1 VRRAALLLALA
12 ALALGSA
19 APPVRA
25 ARLETAGGGEEA
37 GDFAAIPPL
46 SGPVVDTT
54 GSLSPEVRRRV
65 EALARELQQKT
76 GAEMAVL
83 LVRTTKP
90 EDVFSYGMRVAE
102 AWKLGQRPR
111 AGGPNVGGGDNGLLF
126 VVALDDRQM
135 HMFTGYGLEGMLPD
149 GRVGEILD
157 RHVVPAFRQ
166 GDVGAGVYRG
176 LRAAAE
182 VIAAEAGVELTGQ
195 PLRRGPPATAIEIDP
210 RLLLAI
216 VALVLVAAAVAS
228 RQAPRGRRRR
238 RYGPVFWGGGFGDWG
253 DRSGGGFG
261 SGGFGGGGGGGGGF
275 GGGFGGGGSFGGGG
289 AGRGW

>member
-1 VRRAALLLALA
+1 VRRAAALLALA
-12 ALALGSA
+12 AALAAA
-19 APPVRA
+19 APPAAA
-25 ARLETAGGGEEA
+25 ARLEGTGAAAEEA
-37 GDFAAIPPL
+37 GGFAAIPPL
-46 SGPVVDTT
+46 GGPVVDTT
-54 GSLSPEVRRRV
+54 GTLSPEVRRRI
-65 EALARELQQKT
+65 EALALEVQQKT
-76 GAEMAVL
+76 GAELAVL
-83 LVRTTKP
+83 LVRTTRP

-102 AWKLGQRPR
+102 AWKLGRRPR

-126 VVALDDRQM
+126 VVALDDRKM
-135 HMFTGYGLEGMLPD
+135 HMFTGYGLEGILPD

-157 RHVVPAFRQ
+157 RFVVPAFRE
-166 GDVGAGVYRG
+166 GNVGAGVYRG

-182 VIAAEAGVELTGQ
+182 VIAAEAGVELTGK
-195 PLRRGPPATAIEIDP
+195 PLLRAPGPPAIAVHP
-210 RLLLAI
+210 LVLLGVVVAVLLLT
-216 VALVLVAAAVAS
+216 AAAA

-253 DRSGGGFG
+253 QRGGGFG